1 MKRLLIALLI
11 AIPIGTIAAA
21 IAWQIV
27 MESALEP
34 TCSDEVL
41 SEQKSPNGILV
52 LSVYKSNC
60 GATTDF
66 AMTLSIRRASDDFD
80 PSANNAVLVID
91 GDVPMTASWIDVDSI
106 EVVIPKD
113 AEIYR
118 RDQDWNGV
126 TISYVAN

>member
-21 IAWQIV
+21 IAWEIV
-27 MESALEP
+27 VEYALEP
-34 TCSDEVL
+34 RCGDEVL
-41 SEQKSPNGILV
+41 SEQKSPDGILV

-60 GATTDF
+60 GATTDY

-91 GDVPMTASWIDVDSI
+91 GDVPMTASWIDVDNI
-106 EVVIPKD
+106 EVVIPKG

-126 TISYVAN
+126 TISYAAN